1 MGLVH
6 FHRKSFNHA
15 RVYVM
20 TIIGLLLT
28 AFTLINVP
36 LAIAWFD
43 VKFYEKWEKA
53 IERLCEFDTVFC
65 VILFLILIIFP
76 QAVDYL
82 TSEI

>member
-1 MGLVH
+1 VGLVH

-28 AFTLINVP
+28 VFTLINVP

-53 IERLCEFDTVFC
+53 IEHLCEFDFIFC
-65 VILFLILIIFP
+65 VSLILFAGFFPETASFLIR
-76 QAVDYL
+76 
-82 TSEI
+82 EI

>member
-1 MGLVH
+1 V
-6 FHRKSFNHA
+6 K
-15 RVYVM
+15 
-20 TIIGLLLT
+20 
-28 AFTLINVP
+28 
-36 LAIAWFD
+36 AWFD